1 MLIGLWSTSG
11 EADCRLSPR
20 TSGLEHFTQCRLES
34 GERNVYIFITIL
46 LRRGKLET
54 MPLKLA

>member
-20 TSGLEHFTQCRLES
+20 TSGLEHFTQCRIES
-34 GERNVYIFITIL
+34 REREMFTFS
-46 LRRGKLET
+46 
-54 MPLKLA
+54 